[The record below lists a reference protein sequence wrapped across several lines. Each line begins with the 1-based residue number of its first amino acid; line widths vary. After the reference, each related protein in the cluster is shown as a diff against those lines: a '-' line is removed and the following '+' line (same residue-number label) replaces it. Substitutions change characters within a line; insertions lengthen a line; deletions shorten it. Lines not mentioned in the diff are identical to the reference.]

1 MLTIYGQISISV
13 MRAGFTREEL
23 GAFLKQP
30 DVVVEVADLLLE
42 ILHALFLV
50 GP

>member
-1 MLTIYGQISISV
+1 

-23 GAFLKQP
+23 GAFLKQS
-30 DVVVEVADLLLE
+30 DIVVQVGDLLLQV
-42 ILHALFLV
+42 LHALLPV